1 MKTLICK
8 ISMFQFFSLLFLTT
22 LLFIISGCVSH
33 QDGPDSIKE
42 EQNYSITKIQGKPVL
57 QIPEKEATW
66 LTVAGATALYPLYS
80 SAHRQVVEKSRLYD
94 NLLQTRT
101 PDAYNKLINY
111 KADVIFVAQPSD
123 GQKKQA
129 ANADIKLTYTPFAR
143 EAFVFIVNANNPVG
157 SLSEQQVQDIFS
169 GKITRWS
176 QIGGSDQSIQIWQR
190 PEDSGSQTIMQA
202 VVMKGK
208 KMLPLE
214 KSTEISVMAG
224 VIHKVAAYQNT
235 QNSIGY
241 TFRYYATQVNKNLLK
256 DIKLLAVNGIT
267 PSSENIR
274 NGTYPYIVDAYM
286 VTRDKST
293 PQAKKFVDWFLTP
306 QGQQLVQD
314 VGYVP
319 LYKTLSDV
327 R

>member
-1 MKTLICK
+1 MK
-8 ISMFQFFSLLFLTT
+8 ISISKVSIFQFFSLLFLTT
-22 LLFIISGCVSH
+22 LLFIISGGVSH

-42 EQNYSITKIQGKPVL
+42 VKDYSVTKLQGKPIL
-57 QIPEKEATW
+57 QIPNKEATW

-80 SAHRQVVEKSRLYD
+80 SAYHQVVVEPSWHSILH
-94 NLLQTRT
+94 TRT
-101 PDAYNKLINY
+101 PEAYDKLINY
-111 KADVIFVAQPSD
+111 KTDVIFVAQPSN
-123 GQKKQA
+123 GQKKRA
-129 ANADIKLTYTPFAR
+129 KDADIKLIYTPFAR
-143 EAFVFIVNANNPVG
+143 DAFVFIVNANNPVS
-157 SLSEQQVQDIFS
+157 SLSEQQIQDIFS
-169 GKITRWS
+169 GKITHWS

-202 VVMKGK
+202 EVMKGK
-208 KMLPLE
+208 QMLPLE
-214 KSTEISVMAG
+214 KSTEISLMAG

-241 TFRYYATQVNKNLLK
+241 TFRYYATQMNKNLLK

-267 PSSENIR
+267 PSSENIC

-286 VTRDKST
+286 VTREKST
-293 PQAKKFVDWFLTP
+293 PQARKFVDWFLTP

-319 LYKTLSDV
+319 LYKILSDV